1 MRRLVLLVTAPT
13 VRAGLLSWPAW
24 QALHG
29 ADQVLAGS
37 VDDPLLPALDEAG
50 IGWTLLPGAGPGV
63 LADPAAL
70 ARLLTAAVAGDA
82 ERAGAGPAGA
92 ERAGAGPAD
101 AGPAG
106 DTVWLCPHDPP
117 GRPADR
123 APGPVALADELGG
136 PDGPA
141 GTAVELLYGATGLP
155 GSELLT
161 LVSVMDTLRRKCP
174 WDAKQTHESLAPY
187 LIEESYEALDALESG
202 DRAALCE
209 ELGDV
214 LLQVMFHARVAQERA
229 DETGFTVDDVADGI
243 VTKLVR
249 RHPHVFADVAVSGAE
264 DVKRNWDAIKAA
276 ERASATGSPGSAL
289 DGVPF
294 GQPALALTAQLQ
306 RRAERAGVPAELTAA
321 DGAGDGLGAELFALV
336 ASARAAGLDP
346 ELELRGAARRYRDR
360 VRAWEQAQAAD

>member
-29 ADQVLAGS
+29 AGQVLAGS
-37 VDDPLLPALDEAG
+37 TGDPLLPALDEAG
-50 IGWTLLPGAGPGV
+50 ISWTVLPGAGPAA
-63 LADPAAL
+63 LADPAEL
-70 ARLLTAAVAGDA
+70 ARLLTAAVAQ
-82 ERAGAGPAGA
+82 
-92 ERAGAGPAD
+92 D
-101 AGPAG
+101 AGPARNAEPGG

-117 GRPADR
+117 GRPAGR
-123 APGPVALADELGG
+123 PPGPVALADELGG

-141 GTAVELLYGATGLP
+141 GTAVELLYGSTGLP

-202 DRAALCE
+202 DRAALRE

-229 DETGFTVDDVADGI
+229 DDTGFTVDDVADGI

-294 GQPALALTAQLQ
+294 GQPALALAAQLQ
-306 RRAERAGVPAELTAA
+306 RRAERAGVPTALATGLTAA
-321 DGAGDGLGAELFALV
+321 GGAGDGLGAELFALV